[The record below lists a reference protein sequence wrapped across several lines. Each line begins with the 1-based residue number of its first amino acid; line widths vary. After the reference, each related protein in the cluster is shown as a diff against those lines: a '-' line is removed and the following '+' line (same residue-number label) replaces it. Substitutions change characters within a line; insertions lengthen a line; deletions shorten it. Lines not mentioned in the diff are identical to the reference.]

1 MLQNK
6 LGIQLVIWLGK
17 TLPVAVPPVPAPYAV
32 MQSLSQVEVTND
44 AESDDGFQLT
54 FTLAKERVFNYS
66 LLQSGLV
73 NPFTRVIIG
82 VIIGAVPQVLI
93 DGVITHHQINPSEEP
108 GTSTL
113 TVTGRDL
120 SLLLDLEEK
129 NQPYPNQPDFLIF
142 TQIIGQYSQY
152 GLIPQPT
159 PTTDI
164 PIELQRIPRQ
174 QETDLQFIKRL
185 AQRNGFVFYIEPVT
199 FQVNQ
204 AYFGPEVRGGLPQP
218 ALTMNMGQA
227 TNLKSLDFSQDAL
240 APVATAGSFVEP
252 FTKTSIPIPLLPSL
266 RIPPLAVTPT
276 PARRTVLMRETAKQN
291 PGQAATSAVAQVTRS
306 PDAVTAQGE
315 VDTIRYGHVLRT
327 GKLVG
332 MRGVGFDYNGNYYV
346 RRVSHSIS
354 KGEYTQQ
361 FNISREGTGTLIP
374 VVRP

>member
-1 MLQNK
+1 MLQNQ
-6 LGIQLVIWLGK
+6 LGIQLFLWLGK
-17 TLPVAVPPVPAPYAV
+17 TLPVAVPPLPTPSGV
-32 MQSLSQVEVTND
+32 MHSLSRVEVTND

-54 FTLAKERVFNYS
+54 FTLAKERVLNYS
-66 LLQSGLV
+66 LLQSGIV

-164 PIELQRIPRQ
+164 PIELQRISRQ

-204 AYFGPEVRGGLPQP
+204 AYFGPEIRSGLPQP

-240 APVATAGSFVEP
+240 APVTTAGSIVEP
-252 FTKTSIPIPLLPSL
+252 LTKTRLPIPPLPSL
-266 RIPPLAVTPT
+266 RVPPLAVNPA
-276 PARRTVLMRETAKQN
+276 PARRTVLMRETGKQN

-306 PDAVTAQGE
+306 PDAVTGQGE
-315 VDTIRYGHVLRT
+315 VDTIRYGHVLRAR
-327 GKLVG
+327 KLVG
-332 MRGVGFDYNGNYYV
+332 VRGVGFDYNGNYYV

-354 KGEYTQQ
+354 KGEYTQR
-361 FNISREGTGTLIP
+361 FNISREGTGTLLP